1 MTDVLSIIE
10 YLGTFV
16 FAITGASIAVKS
28 DFDFFGMLF
37 LAFLTAVGGG
47 TVRDLILDQPVFWT
61 AQPQVLYIIIFATIV
76 TFFFRMF
83 SERASKLIFFLDTL
97 GLGLFVVTGTQ
108 KSLSVGSN
116 YETALLMGIITGVLG
131 GILRSIF
138 NSEVP
143 IIFKNE
149 VYATTAAISSL
160 IYMGLTFSSLSQ
172 QLNTF
177 ITIVMCLII
186 RYASVK
192 YNIHLPKAL

>member
-1 MTDVLSIIE
+1 MTDVLFIIE

-61 AQPQVLYIIIFATIV
+61 VQPQVLYIIIFATIV

>member
-160 IYMGLTFSSLSQ
+160 IYM
-172 QLNTF
+172 
-177 ITIVMCLII
+177 
-186 RYASVK
+186 
-192 YNIHLPKAL
+192 

>member
-1 MTDVLSIIE
+1 MTDVLFIIE

-160 IYMGLTFSSLSQ
+160 IYMGLTFSSLSH